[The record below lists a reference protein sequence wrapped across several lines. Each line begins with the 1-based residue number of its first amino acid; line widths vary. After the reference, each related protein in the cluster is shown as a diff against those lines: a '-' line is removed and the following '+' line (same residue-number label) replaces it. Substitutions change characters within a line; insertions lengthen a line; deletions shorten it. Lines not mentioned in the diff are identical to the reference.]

1 MRNVQRATVRTLAT
15 AGLAAGL
22 ALVLRPQGVV
32 AAIDPR
38 FPDER
43 RWVARVLGAR
53 LVVQHGAV
61 LVSPGPRTL
70 RFAAAVDGLHAASML
85 PALALPRYRPAALV
99 SGGVAALSALAAQ
112 RSAGSAPR

>member
-38 FPDER
+38 FPRER

-85 PALALPRYRPAALV
+85 PALALPRYRRAALV
-99 SGGVAALSALAAQ
+99 SGGVAAATAAVLGVAA
-112 RSAGSAPR
+112 RSERR